1 MRHTTA
7 IKETLRTALAATLD
21 FLLPAVCPACQVA
34 AGPKLCSTCAYQLPT
49 LCDPCPWCAAPQR
62 AQDERCTH
70 CDGAGMPHLYRIQVN
85 HVYCGEVQR
94 LIGLAKT
101 VGRPAAV
108 RALSE
113 LLPNLPPD
121 APTAGVVVP
130 IPPSPGRRPGPH
142 LGTALAVACARQ
154 NHLPFRKLL
163 ITTRLGAEQHRLS
176 PRERRANV
184 VGLFHCPNPAPDYV
198 VLVDDLITTGAT
210 ASAAAAALRIAG
222 AKRVDLLCLA
232 RTPKHGEFTAGM
244 LSTPAAQPYLVIAKK

>member
-1 MRHTTA
+1 MRHTKSV
-7 IKETLRTALAATLD
+7 KETLHTAFAVTLD

-34 AGPKLCSTCAYQLPT
+34 AGPSLCSTCAYELPV
-49 LCDPCPWCAAPQR
+49 LLNPCPWCAAPHR
-62 AQDERCTH
+62 AQDERCAH
-70 CDGAGMPHLYRIQVN
+70 CDGAGMPHLYRVYVH

-113 LLPNLPPD
+113 LLPNLPAD
-121 APTAGVVVP
+121 APIAGVVVP

-142 LGTALAVACARQ
+142 LGTALAVACARR
-154 NHLPFRKLL
+154 NHLPFRRLL

-184 VGLFHCPNPAPDYV
+184 VGLFHCPNPAPAYV
-198 VLVDDLITTGAT
+198 ILVDDLITTGAT

-222 AKRVDLLCLA
+222 AQRVDLLCLA
-232 RTPKHGEFTAGM
+232 RTPKHGEFTAGT
-244 LSTPAAQPYLVIAKK
+244 LPIPTAEPHIVLAKG